1 VNNVDSARFDK
12 LTRELLSA
20 NSRRDTVKALIASLG
35 VGVAWLGGN
44 HRLSAIAKKGKGKGK
59 GKGKKKK
66 KKKTDNTIDT
76 KALHQP
82 CTKSSE
88 CIGDLLC
95 DVANSQQSCPN
106 QAVGKFCCVQTD
118 AQKHCEDGCDCCGL
132 DVICNGGFCQG
143 A

>member
-1 VNNVDSARFDK
+1 MDSARFDK

-20 NSRRDTVKALIASLG
+20 NSRREAVKALVAGLG
-35 VGVAWLGGN
+35 VGVALLGASQ
-44 HRLSAIAKKGKGKGK
+44 RSTTLAKKGKKH
-59 GKGKKKK
+59 GKKKK
-66 KKKTDNTIDT
+66 KKKDNTIDT